1 MSFLGNIFGSAIG
14 KTVKDLG
21 EGVSSLAIGL
31 RTAITGIDPQKEAE
45 LKAYIVEAESLANQ
59 AQTEINKIE
68 AGHKSIFIAGWR
80 PFIGWVC
87 GIALAFNFLL
97 NPMIIWITQIFKI
110 QIQSPPVLDMSQ
122 LFPLIMALLGLGA
135 MRSYE
140 KNKKVQDKH

>member
-45 LKAYIVEAESLANQ
+45 LKAFIVQAESLANQ

-110 QIQSPPVLDMSQ
+110 QIQSPPILDMSQ

-140 KNKKVQDKH
+140 KNKNVQDRH